1 MHLATHTWM
10 RPEPLETTLKRI
22 SRLGYSSI
30 ELAGEPDLYTVEEVR
45 PLLVKY
51 NIKCWG
57 AVTTQHGTRD
67 LIALDPQQRKD
78 TVKYVKDVIALS
90 AGLGGQIVTVVPSTV
105 GKLVPTSTPE
115 NEWRWAVEGL
125 REVAA
130 FAKEK
135 GIRIALEPLNRF
147 ETYFLNRTDQ
157 ALALVKEVGYD
168 CGIAFDVFHLAIEER
183 DMFAAI
189 QACGPYIV
197 NVHVAD
203 NNRLPPGDGSFDWPK
218 IMAALAEVG
227 YDGGVAVEFMP
238 YIDRTPVGNF
248 GQNQL
253 EKEIVDVTPGQLQFI
268 LDHGSGLLS
277 ESYYT
282 ELMRRS
288 AETMLPYMK

>member
-1 MHLATHTWM
+1 M

-30 ELAGEPDLYTVEEVR
+30 ELAGEPALYSVEQVR
-45 PLLVKY
+45 PLLAKY

-57 AVTTQHGTRD
+57 AVTTQYGSRD
-67 LIALDPQQRKD
+67 LIAADEQQRKN
-78 TVKYVKDVIALS
+78 TITYMKEVVALS

-130 FAKEK
+130 FAQEK

-147 ETYFLNRTDQ
+147 ETYFLNRTHQ
-157 ALALVKEVGYD
+157 ALALAQEVGYD
-168 CGIAFDVFHLAIEER
+168 CGIAFDVFHLALEER
-183 DMFAAI
+183 DMYAAMRT
-189 QACGPYIV
+189 CGRYIA

-203 NNRLPPGDGSFDWPK
+203 NNRLAPGDGSFDWPK
-218 IMAALAEVG
+218 IMSVLAETG

-238 YIDRTPVGNF
+238 PIDRTAVGNF
-248 GQNQL
+248 GQDQL
-253 EKEIVDVTPGQLQFI
+253 EKEVTDVTPGQLQFI
-268 LDHGSGLLS
+268 IDHGSGLLS

-288 AETMLPYMK
+288 AETMLPFMK